1 MQIDDSQSLWA
12 TKTLNDDNDVGN
24 ATVVNLAERKAF
36 VIEPFNIPVSTAA
49 VKYSIER
56 EGYTVEPAYDL
67 NTKGEEEDRRSF
79 LFWREGFSF
88 LSFFALRCSPL
99 FCLLLPSYLSTH
111 IIPLSALSLSLSL
124 SALSLSPTPPHQ
136 QRRRQKKKKNSPQAP
151 SSR

>member
-1 MQIDDSQSLWA
+1 MVGYDAGQRGALAGLTTATELAGKAVDLGATWFQNGNHVRGEARVQIDDSQSLWA

-67 NTKGEEEDRRSF
+67 NTKGERFFFFFYFKASERSETFFLFFFASSSSF
-79 LFWREGFSF
+79 LRSE
-88 LSFFALRCSPL
+88 LRS
-99 FCLLLPSYLSTH
+99 
-111 IIPLSALSLSLSL
+111 
-124 SALSLSPTPPHQ
+124 
-136 QRRRQKKKKNSPQAP
+136 
-151 SSR
+151 